1 MRSAIIF
8 LSVFAT
14 GALAL
19 PANLCAGPGDTT
31 VLCTREDSTSTDRTL
46 ERREPIRE
54 KSRFRLSETLLEVP
68 RSSQPGTQ
76 RKDMEA

>member
-46 ERREPIRE
+46 ERREPLN

>member
-46 ERREPIRE
+46 ERREPISLCLGPAPE
-54 KSRFRLSETLLEVP
+54 LKTYFC
-68 RSSQPGTQ
+68 
-76 RKDMEA
+76 